1 MILNNKP
8 VLSFLI
14 DEASIKN
21 FIKNANISTIRA
33 GTEYIEERF
42 KSNFSQNELN
52 KFLMDNPIIKL
63 TNKNRIFIFYSN
75 VLSESKYQ
83 YKEHHP
89 IFEDFKDFLF
99 IS

>member
-42 KSNFSQNELN
+42 KSNFSE
-52 KFLMDNPIIKL
+52 
-63 TNKNRIFIFYSN
+63 
-75 VLSESKYQ
+75 
-83 YKEHHP
+83 
-89 IFEDFKDFLF
+89 
-99 IS
+99 